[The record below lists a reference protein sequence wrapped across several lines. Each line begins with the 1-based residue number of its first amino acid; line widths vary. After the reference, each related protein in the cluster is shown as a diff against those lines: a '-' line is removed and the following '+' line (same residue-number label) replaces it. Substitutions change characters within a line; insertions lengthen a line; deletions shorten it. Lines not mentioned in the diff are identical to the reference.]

1 MESVSLITNILVDV
15 FLGTLSLLFLS
26 AGVMSFQA
34 LIFDRKHEKREQERE
49 KRDAE
54 YHRARMKEFQK

>member
-1 MESVSLITNILVDV
+1 MGSVSLITNILINIL
-15 FLGTLSLLFLS
+15 LGSLSLMFLS
-26 AGVMSFQA
+26 ACAIGIQT
-34 LIFDRKHEKREQERE
+34 LINDRKHEKREQERE